1 MAARFCAYCG
11 RPLAANAAFCS
22 SCGAAVG
29 GAPPPAGSAAF
40 SVAPAT
46 SGAPTY
52 SPYAPTYPVPG
63 GSQTTFGSADQ
74 SALSSVSLAAILG
87 LVGAVLSIVQ
97 LFFTSAFSFL
107 GVSSAGSGTSLTLN
121 LTALYLVV
129 AVGAVGIILVLLELW
144 LYRRAFV
151 TLGRQDTRFSTPA
164 TMVLVALVALAIIV
178 LVLVALVDVI
188 YQAIVCAG
196 SGNPITSACIDVG
209 TVLGL
214 AAVLGVTAIVAFIG
228 VIGLLIG
235 IWRLGT
241 RYDEAMFKVGAILFI
256 FPVLNF
262 VALILILVAARSAS
276 RRLQSVSSPLQ
287 FG

>member
-1 MAARFCAYCG
+1 
-11 RPLAANAAFCS
+11 
-22 SCGAAVG
+22 
-29 GAPPPAGSAAF
+29 
-40 SVAPAT
+40 
-46 SGAPTY
+46 
-52 SPYAPTYPVPG
+52 
-63 GSQTTFGSADQ
+63 
-74 SALSSVSLAAILG
+74 LAAILG

>member
-11 RPLAANAAFCS
+11 RPLVANAAFCS

-29 GAPPPAGSAAF
+29 GAPPPAGSAVF

-262 VALILILVAARSAS
+262 VALILILVAARSTS